1 MDELKIAIN
10 SAFMKRIIKTVL
22 SKVIEK
28 KLGYKIDIQINEIK
42 ADVTGGWSNFIWIW
56 MDRRLLTNL
65 ANFLN
70 QKILFERITKN
81 E

>member
-42 ADVTGGWSNFIWIW
+42 ADVTGGIVKLHLD
-56 MDRRLLTNL
+56 MDGQMTTDELSK
-65 ANFLN
+65 FL
-70 QKILFERITKN
+70 KSKDII
-81 E
+81 

>member
-10 SAFMKRIIKTVL
+10 SAFMKRIIKTIL

-42 ADVTGGWSNFIWIW
+42 ADVTGGNVKLHLD
-56 MDRRLLTNL
+56 MDGQMTTDELSKLL
-65 ANFLN
+65 
-70 QKILFERITKN
+70 KSKDII
-81 E
+81 

>member
-22 SKVIEK
+22 SKAMEK

-42 ADVTGGWSNFIWIW
+42 ADVTGVVVELHLDIDGRMTTDELSK
-56 MDRRLLTNL
+56 LL
-65 ANFLN
+65 
-70 QKILFERITKN
+70 KSKDII
-81 E
+81 

>member
-42 ADVTGGWSNFIWIW
+42 ADVTGGVVNFHLDIGGQTTT
-56 MDRRLLTNL
+56 DELSKLL
-65 ANFLN
+65 
-70 QKILFERITKN
+70 KSKDII
-81 E
+81 

>member
-42 ADVTGGWSNFIWIW
+42 ADVTGDVVKLHLD
-56 MDRRLLTNL
+56 MDGQMTTDELSKLL
-65 ANFLN
+65 
-70 QKILFERITKN
+70 KSKDII
-81 E
+81 

>member
-22 SKVIEK
+22 SKMIEK

-42 ADVTGGWSNFIWIW
+42 ADVTGGVVKLHLD
-56 MDRRLLTNL
+56 MDGQMTADELSKLL
-65 ANFLN
+65 
-70 QKILFERITKN
+70 KSKDII
-81 E
+81 

>member
-28 KLGYKIDIQINEIK
+28 KLGYEIVIQINEIK
-42 ADVTGGWSNFIWIW
+42 ADVTGGVVEFHLDIDGQTTTDELSK
-56 MDRRLLTNL
+56 LL
-65 ANFLN
+65 
-70 QKILFERITKN
+70 KSKHIT
-81 E
+81 

>member
-22 SKVIEK
+22 SKAMEK

-42 ADVTGGWSNFIWIW
+42 ADVTGGVVELHLDIDGRMTTDELSK
-56 MDRRLLTNL
+56 LL
-65 ANFLN
+65 
-70 QKILFERITKN
+70 KSKDII
-81 E
+81 

>member
-42 ADVTGGWSNFIWIW
+42 ADVSGGVVEFHLDIDGQTTADELSK
-56 MDRRLLTNL
+56 LL
-65 ANFLN
+65 
-70 QKILFERITKN
+70 KSKN
-81 E
+81 II

>member
-10 SAFMKRIIKTVL
+10 SAFMKRIVKTIL

-42 ADVTGGWSNFIWIW
+42 ADVTGGNVKLHLD
-56 MDRRLLTNL
+56 MDGQMTTDELSKLL
-65 ANFLN
+65 
-70 QKILFERITKN
+70 KSKDII
-81 E
+81 